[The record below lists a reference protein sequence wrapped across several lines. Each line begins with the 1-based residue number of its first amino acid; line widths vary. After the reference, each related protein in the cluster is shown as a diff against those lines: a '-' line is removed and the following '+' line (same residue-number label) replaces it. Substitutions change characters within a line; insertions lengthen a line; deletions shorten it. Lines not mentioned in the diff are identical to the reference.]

1 MNHGNVEGREESL
14 WRLSFTEEGFE
25 LRTGGLITAFKRPGE
40 SQLDKYLLCKQE
52 GLHSKPELI

>member
-1 MNHGNVEGREESL
+1 MEGREESL
-14 WRLSFTEEGFE
+14 WRLSFTEEGFG

-52 GLHSKPELI
+52 GLHSKPELV